1 MHVHVHVYVH
11 VRIVYAQRVH
21 CTAFALLL
29 HCGRTA
35 GALRVHCGS
44 MADQLQASASRV
56 VALMLLRFG
65 GTVPP
70 SSYDIALMAWGNDA

>member
-44 MADQLQASASRV
+44 MADKLQASASRV

-65 GTVPP
+65 GTMFLAPHA
-70 SSYDIALMAWGNDA
+70 SA